1 MALFQYKARDKFNKS
16 INGVLSASS
25 IDLVAVKLK
34 NEGFIPISIVPQ
46 AEKEEH
52 AGVDAASVKTRVP
65 FTELNAFT
73 RQCYM
78 MQRAGI
84 PILSAMRALREQSKN
99 PFFKKV
105 IIQISTDIESG
116 LSFSEALEKY
126 PQVFNKMYISMIKI
140 GEASGRLDEILERLT
155 ILGEHDERIRLRIK
169 SATRYPIIVISALTI
184 GFMVL
189 TTFIVPRFAKI
200 FGQFNVQ
207 LPLPTR
213 ILIGT
218 NFVVTKFW
226 WLMILVGVGVFFL
239 FKKIIKTESGLAHW
253 DALKLKIPVFG
264 PLILKLILSRFTRIT
279 SILLSSG
286 VPILQVL
293 TLASEGSGNRVVG
306 RIIDNIRASVNQG
319 RGMLGPI
326 KESGIFP
333 PVVVQMVAVGE
344 ETGKVSDLLAHVADY
359 YDEQVDYMI
368 NNMVS
373 LIEPILIFILG
384 CGVLLMALGIFLPMW
399 SMMSLFQK

>member
-34 NEGFIPISIVPQ
+34 NEGFIPISIIPQ
-46 AEKEEH
+46 QEKVESVTVET
-52 AGVDAASVKTRVP
+52 ASTKTKVP
-65 FTELNAFT
+65 FAEINAFT

-126 PQVFNKMYISMIKI
+126 PQVFNKMYVSMIKI
-140 GEASGRLDEILERLT
+140 GEASGRLDETLERLT

-169 SATRYPIIVISALTI
+169 SATRYPVIVITALVF
-184 GFMVL
+184 GFMIL
-189 TTFIVPRFAKI
+189 TTFIIPRFAKI
-200 FGQFNVQ
+200 FGQFNVD

-218 NFVVTKFW
+218 NFIVTKFW
-226 WLMILVGVGVFFL
+226 WLMILIGVGVFFL
-239 FKKIIKTESGLAHW
+239 FKAILKTENGLARW

-306 RIIDNIRASVNQG
+306 RIIDNIRLSVNQG
-319 RGMLGPI
+319 KGMLGPI

-344 ETGKVSDLLAHVADY
+344 ETGKVSDLLSHVADY

-399 SMMSLFQK
+399 GMMSLFQK